1 MRVTE
6 KQPMNEGTRVFDRE
20 DDDPDEAVIVHRPAE
35 KTIADWEYEINGE
48 TYTTAESN
56 PGYDPDEP
64 LVVLSFLDPLTEEWP
79 DWESA
84 PSAELFDGVRERGID
99 YYGFPESRLTVADE
113 ATDTVSVPE
122 EFETITDRLE
132 ENGFEVT
139 EDAETA
145 TLTVEKYGTE
155 YIVRSDGS
163 VEGEE
168 GLRNRVV
175 SIVNRY
181 L

>member
-1 MRVTE
+1 
-6 KQPMNEGTRVFDRE
+6 MNEGTRVLDRE
-20 DDDPDEAVIVHRPAE
+20 DDDPDEAVVVHQPE
-35 KTIADWEYEINGE
+35 KTIADWEYEVDGE

-56 PGYDPDEP
+56 PEYDPNEQ
-64 LVVLSFLDPLTEEWP
+64 LVVIAFLDQLTKEWP
-79 DWESA
+79 DWEDV
-84 PSAELFDGVRERGID
+84 PPGGLFDGVREHGID
-99 YYGFPESRLTVADE
+99 YYGFPESRLTVVDEGAD
-113 ATDTVSVPE
+113 ATSVPE

-145 TLTVEKYGTE
+145 TLTVEKYGSE
-155 YIVRSDGS
+155 YIVSSDGS

>member
-1 MRVTE
+1 
-6 KQPMNEGTRVFDRE
+6 MNEGTRVLDRE
-20 DDDPDEAVIVHRPAE
+20 DGDPDEAVVVHQPEE
-35 KTIADWEYEINGE
+35 KTIADWEYEVDGE

-56 PGYDPDEP
+56 PEYDPDEQ
-64 LVVLSFLDPLTEEWP
+64 LVVIAFLDQLTEEWP
-79 DWESA
+79 DWEDV
-84 PSAELFDGVRERGID
+84 PPGKLFDDVRERGID
-99 YYGFPESRLTVADE
+99 YYGFPESRLTVVDGE
-113 ATDTVSVPE
+113 AGTASVPE
-122 EFETITDRLE
+122 EFETIADRLE

-155 YIVRSDGS
+155 YVVSADGS